1 MNRKSMSVAF
11 SLPLAF
17 LLGSAWPGQRTED
30 PLAAVGVVDMDRV
43 AKAYEKNI
51 RLVKELNRSFAE
63 FHDRLNE
70 RFKEIEGKLKANI
83 DAFDPYTPEWVE
95 ANVKYRSALSGLEE
109 ERKLG
114 NARLNR
120 QRFRQKVEIYED
132 IERAIAKVA
141 KARGVRLVLRWRAML
156 EKAPLDQQFQVHSS
170 RDLLYYDRA
179 LDLTETVIR
188 MLKAPSESTQGGK

>member
-1 MNRKSMSVAF
+1 MNGKSMSVAF
-11 SLPLAF
+11 GLPLAF
-17 LLGSAWPGQRTED
+17 LLGSVWPAPQADD
-30 PLAAVGVVDMDRV
+30 PLAAIGVVDMDRV
-43 AKAYEKNI
+43 ATAYEKNI
-51 RLVKELNRSFAE
+51 RLVKELNEALAK

-70 RFKEIEGKLKANI
+70 RFKEVEGKLKASI

-95 ANVKYRSALSGLEE
+95 ANVKYRSALSALEE

-120 QRFRQKVEIYED
+120 RRFEQKVEIYED

-141 KARGVRLVLRWRAML
+141 QARGVRLVLRWRAL
-156 EKAPLDQQFQVHSS
+156 PEKAPLDQRFQIHSN
-170 RDLLYYDRA
+170 RDLLYNDRA

-188 MLKAPSESTQGGK
+188 MLKAPSESAQDGK